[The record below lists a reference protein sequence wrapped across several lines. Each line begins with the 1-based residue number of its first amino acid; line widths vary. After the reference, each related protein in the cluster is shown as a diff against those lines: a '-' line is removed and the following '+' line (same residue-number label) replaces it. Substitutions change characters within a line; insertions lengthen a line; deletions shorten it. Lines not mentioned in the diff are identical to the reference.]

1 MKGSVTMH
9 MEAAPRVVWELV
21 SDITNTGRFSP
32 ETIDAEWLGGAT
44 APAVGVKFRGKVL
57 RNGRPPA
64 YWTVCRI
71 TECEPGRV
79 FAFDVLGPGER
90 VMNSWRYDLAA
101 EGEGTSVTES
111 FELPANLPT
120 RIYWSLLGRLRGRT
134 NERGMR
140 ETLERVRE
148 AAEEH
153 SG

>member
-64 YWTVCRI
+64 
-71 TECEPGRV
+71 
-79 FAFDVLGPGER
+79 
-90 VMNSWRYDLAA
+90 
-101 EGEGTSVTES
+101 
-111 FELPANLPT
+111 
-120 RIYWSLLGRLRGRT
+120 
-134 NERGMR
+134 
-140 ETLERVRE
+140 
-148 AAEEH
+148 
-153 SG
+153 